1 MVSWNKADGGLIRIT
16 FSQPL
21 VGDMSGNQARFFVT
35 WKEYNYVPGGALVD
49 VSGDVLATYAGETD
63 TELILEMVGTERFCS
78 AVGDVTVAYDGAGTL
93 FGDGGPVEAF
103 EETFTPAGLVAKPR
117 QMDAEAVAVSAISA
131 AGTLTLITFSEYQ
144 EAPEHAVA
152 VSGVS
157 ASGTLTHIDDL

>member
-1 MVSWNKADGGLIRIT
+1 MAFWEKTDGGYIRIT

-21 VGDMSGNQARFFVT
+21 VGDVSGNQARFSVT
-35 WKEYNYVPGGALVD
+35 WQEYNYVPGGSLVD
-49 VSGDVLATYAGETD
+49 VVGAVLATYPGEID

-93 FGDGGPVEAF
+93 YGDGGPVEAF
-103 EETFTPAGLVAKPR
+103 DESFTPTGLVAKPH
-117 QMDAEAVAVSAISA
+117 QMDAEAVAVSAIGA
-131 AGTLTLITFSEYQ
+131 TGTLTLITFSDYQ
-144 EAPEHAVA
+144 SAPEHAVA